1 MGSTKTFDKYNM
13 FIVYDGL
20 IKNYQLTLLEI
31 LRSDV
36 MREKY
41 NEELDIDILLSM
53 NKAQLEGLCIKSA
66 YENVLKTIA
75 KKRDYDYDTLL
86 YNLSVSFPDIYEES
100 ELLPLG
106 KSVQLLMRQSF
117 MNNLYI
123 YSPEYDLRIHNDL
136 RKIYNSSQV
145 IYVYGDFIE
154 TLNSIKEKINCFA
167 ITNTDY
173 IEKIGETGKLSFSE
187 LIIANYGY
195 NYNMTDDGVTSLR
208 LQMLNELQ
216 EKYIF
221 KYVFHN
227 PLPEFAI
234 PME

>member
-1 MGSTKTFDKYNM
+1 M
-13 FIVYDGL
+13 
-20 IKNYQLTLLEI
+20 
-31 LRSDV
+31 
-36 MREKY
+36 
-41 NEELDIDILLSM
+41 
-53 NKAQLEGLCIKSA
+53 
-66 YENVLKTIA
+66 
-75 KKRDYDYDTLL
+75 
-86 YNLSVSFPDIYEES
+86 
-100 ELLPLG
+100 
-106 KSVQLLMRQSF
+106 
-117 MNNLYI
+117 
-123 YSPEYDLRIHNDL
+123 
-136 RKIYNSSQV
+136 
-145 IYVYGDFIE
+145 YGDFIE